1 MSASTTLRSGHSELV
16 ITPSQLAALPSST
29 TVPIDVTWFMPNVAR
44 NPNEEF
50 LGKRIPDARRMDLDV
65 VASEHPLGLKHMM
78 PTGEVFAK
86 ACEEIG
92 VSPASHVVLYD
103 THGVFSS
110 PRALFMFKAFGHSKA
125 SILNGGLPR
134 WVDEGHPTESGP
146 LKAIEPAKY
155 PAPTLKE
162 DFVRDYEH
170 IVKATTSNDGAT
182 VVLDARPNGRFTGKD
197 PEPRPNLSSGHMP
210 SSRSLPF
217 SNLLARQ
224 QPSSDGSSYTTLL
237 EPNSLLSE
245 VEKVV
250 GEHGLDGLNSKQ
262 VINSCGSGMTA
273 AVIWLALQELG
284 VNSSLYDE
292 SWTGYAMRPESKVLK
307 NE

>member
-1 MSASTTLRSGHSELV
+1 MSASSRMRSSHSELV

-29 TVPIDVTWFMPNVAR
+29 TVPIDVTWFMPNVSR
-44 NPNEEF
+44 DPNAEF
-50 LGKRIPDARRMDLDV
+50 LEKRILNAQRMDLDV

-78 PTGEVFAK
+78 PTGEVFAQ
-86 ACEEIG
+86 ACEQIG
-92 VSPASHVVLYD
+92 VSPGSHVVLYD

-134 WVDEGHPTESGP
+134 WIDEGHPTESCP
-146 LKAIEPAKY
+146 VKDVKPAKY

-162 DFVRDYEH
+162 DFVRSYEQ
-170 IVKATTSNDGAT
+170 IVKATAGGDGST

-197 PEPRPNLSSGHMP
+197 PEPRPGLSSGHMP

-224 QPSSDGSSYTTLL
+224 QGSSASAYTTLL
-237 EPNSLLSE
+237 APSALLSE
-245 VEKVV
+245 IEKAV
-250 GEHGLDGLNSKQ
+250 GPSGLQRLKQ
-262 VINSCGSGMTA
+262 KEIINSCGSGMTA
-273 AVIWLALQELG
+273 AVIWLALKELG
-284 VNSSLYDE
+284 VDSALYDE
-292 SWTGYAMRPESKVLK
+292 
-307 NE
+307 